1 MKSNIL
7 IAALV
12 ITLSIVSPAF
22 AASDD
27 AAAEEKIRSSL
38 SVLLPRMVP
47 DSIRPAGFAGL
58 YEVTFGT
65 RLVYVTQDG
74 RYLLQGK
81 AIDLETR
88 TPVTEIRQQE
98 LKQSVLNSLD
108 EKDMIIYGDEKA
120 RHTVTVFTD
129 IDCGYCR
136 KLHSEMDQYNKHGI
150 RVRYLAYPR
159 AGLQSSSA
167 RDTVSVWCAEDRQAA
182 MDAAKRGEKVKPVD
196 CESPV
201 AEHYRLGQEFGIS
214 GTPALVLSDGE
225 VVPGYVP
232 AARLA
237 EALDQQSAK

>member
-1 MKSNIL
+1 MKIKIL

-12 ITLSIVSPAF
+12 SSLSIVTPAF

-27 AAAEEKIRSSL
+27 NAAAEKIRASL

-65 RLVYVTQDG
+65 RIVYITEDG
-74 RYLLQGK
+74 RFLVQGK

-88 TPVTEIRQQE
+88 TPVTELRQQE
-98 LKQSVLNSLD
+98 LKQSALD
-108 EKDMIIYGDEKA
+108 SMEEQDMIIYGDDKA

-136 KLHSEMDQYNKHGI
+136 KLHSEMEQYNKHGI
-150 RVRYLAYPR
+150 RIRYLAYPR
-159 AGLQSSSA
+159 AGLQSKYA

-182 MDAAKRGEKVKPVD
+182 MDAAKRGEQVKAAD
-196 CESPV
+196 CENPV
-201 AEHYRLGQEFGIS
+201 ADHYRLGQEFGIS
-214 GTPALVLSDGE
+214 GTPALVLADGE